1 MKGGAK
7 RAILVDR
14 SQSALDLAKEIAKLN
29 GFSEKVVLIKEDVL
43 NYLKNPSFLADVV
56 IADPPA
62 FIKSKRDLDQGLKL
76 YDTLYYSCLRLFA
89 ERCGFLSL
97 FSCSHFLTEETQ
109 EEIITRSLAKLGF
122 RGRIIKKLSQAQ
134 DHPINP
140 MVKETH
146 YLKGRVLY
154 LENF

>member
-1 MKGGAK
+1 LRG
-7 RAILVDR
+7 
-14 SQSALDLAKEIAKLN
+14 ALDLAEEIAKLN

-56 IADPPA
+56 IDDPPA
-62 FIKSKRDLDQGLKL
+62 FIKSKGDLDQGL
-76 YDTLYYSCLRLFA
+76 RL
-89 ERCGFLSL
+89 
-97 FSCSHFLTEETQ
+97 
-109 EEIITRSLAKLGF
+109 EEIIKRSLAKLGF

-140 MVKETH
+140 LVKETY

-154 LENF
+154 LEN